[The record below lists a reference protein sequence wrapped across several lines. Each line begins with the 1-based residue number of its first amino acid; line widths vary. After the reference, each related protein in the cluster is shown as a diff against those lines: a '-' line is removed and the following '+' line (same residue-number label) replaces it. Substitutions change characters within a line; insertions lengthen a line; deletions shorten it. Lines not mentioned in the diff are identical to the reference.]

1 MQNEKTLF
9 EKIVAGKIPC
19 TKVYEDT
26 DTFAFLDI
34 NPNAL
39 GHTLVIPKAPYKN
52 IHELPDEVA
61 AAVIKTVKKV
71 SDAVSRALTTDGIKI
86 IMNNG
91 SASGQIIFHAH
102 FHVIPRYDGDKFRS
116 GEHLKYEA
124 GQAEEVAA
132 KIRAKIK

>member
-9 EKIVAGKIPC
+9 EKIVAGEIPC
-19 TKVYEDT
+19 TKVYEDA

-39 GHTLVIPKAPYKN
+39 GHTLVIPKMPYKN
-52 IHELPDEVA
+52 IHELSEEA
-61 AAVIKTVKKV
+61 AGAVIRTVKKV
-71 SDAVSRALTTDGIKI
+71 ATAISRALATDGIKI

-91 SASGQIIFHAH
+91 SASGQVIFHAH

-124 GQAEEVAA
+124 GQAEGIAA
-132 KIRAKIK
+132 KIRSEIK

>member
-9 EKIVAGKIPC
+9 EKIVAGEIPC
-19 TKVYEDT
+19 TKVYEDAE
-26 DTFAFLDI
+26 TFAFLDI

-39 GHTLVIPKAPYKN
+39 GHTLVIPKMPFKN

-61 AAVIKTVKKV
+61 SAVIKTVKKI
-71 SDAVSRALTTDGIKI
+71 SNAISRALSTDGIKI

-91 SASGQIIFHAH
+91 AASGQVIFHAH

-124 GQAEEVAA
+124 GQAEEIAA
-132 KIRAKIK
+132 KIRAEIK